1 MRKAA
6 LPNKPYLK
14 SGIVTRVRNT
24 NTILLLI
31 VLVSITIMAFM
42 MVRSITGDASRNL
55 AHFYS
60 IEAVEKFDSFIS
72 RNLVIAH
79 KVSRS
84 KAVTDWFADEQ
95 NQVKKN
101 SAYNEVTDSAAIL
114 RSALLYIGI
123 QESLNEYAV
132 KDGTRFEDFHPL
144 GWLDPSI
151 ARNEWYYNCIRSPNE
166 YTLNIDVDKVTHTR
180 LLWINHKVMDGGN
193 ATGVFC
199 AGLPFENVIQ
209 ALFARYDTKNVKGYV
224 IDRYGVVQMDSTLSV
239 ISTENHIKIP
249 EADSDPALASAIES
263 YIKNINGYFESDET
277 LQIVKLSKGPYQY
290 VSIDPIAGSDWSV
303 VTFFSNKSLFSIWR
317 LLPLLIFMLSAFV
330 LYSLM
335 ENISIN
341 RIVIAPLNLLTRS
354 ISRMGG
360 EQGSIFGHDRGDE
373 LGELARTIQ
382 EMRVKIHEA
391 DERVKLMLDATPL
404 TCNLWDKD
412 FNIIECNEV
421 TVNLFKLKD
430 KREFLDRFSELAPK
444 RQPNEELSSVLII
457 ENLKKAVKEG
467 RYVFEWMAQMPDGT
481 PIPAEITMVRINYG
495 GSYVVAG
502 YLRDL
507 REHKMMMKEI
517 NKRDKLLNT
526 VNRAASILL
535 QSGIDD
541 FKTALLRSMGMMGEA
556 VGIDRVYIWKNHIFD
571 GEKCCTQLYEWS
583 HGAESQQGTQYTVN
597 IPYSR
602 MGDWEKTL
610 SSGNCINSLVR
621 SMSEEEQAKL
631 VPQGIISILV
641 VPVFLQ
647 ERFWGFVGFDD
658 CHRERIFTENEESIL
673 RSGSLLIA
681 NALLRNDM
689 MQNIR
694 AGAKELE
701 WALEKAQ
708 SASRAKSDF
717 LSNMSHE
724 MRTPMNAII
733 GMTLIGKSA
742 PDIEKKDYAFDKIE
756 NASTHLLGVI
766 NDVLDMSKIEAGKFE
781 LSLVDFNI
789 EKVIQKVVNVINFR
803 VEEKHQLLTVN
814 LDPKIPGNL
823 NGDDQRLAQ
832 VVTNLLTNA
841 VKFTSERGS
850 IHLIARLIKEKKG
863 LCTVQIEVKDTGIG
877 ISAEQQSRLF
887 SSFEQAESSTS
898 RKFGGTGLGLAIS
911 KHIVELMGGKIW
923 FESKPGIGSTFA
935 FTVQLERGK
944 EIKAEVVSEADKAEP
959 GLRSFRGRR
968 LLMAED
974 VDINREIVQALLE
987 PTEIDIDCAVNGVE
1001 AVRMF
1006 GENPDKY
1013 DLIFMDLQMPDMDG
1027 YEATRK
1033 IRVMEEG
1040 QPKKVPIIA
1049 MTANVF
1055 KEDIEKC
1062 LQVGMN
1068 AHIGKPLDFNEVMEK
1083 LSFYLK

>member
-1 MRKAA
+1 
-6 LPNKPYLK
+6 
-14 SGIVTRVRNT
+14 
-24 NTILLLI
+24 
-31 VLVSITIMAFM
+31 
-42 MVRSITGDASRNL
+42 MVRSITDDTSRNL

-60 IEAVEKFDSFIS
+60 IEAVEKFNSFIS
-72 RNLVIAH
+72 RNLVIVH

-84 KAVTDWFADEQ
+84 KAVTDWFVDEQ
-95 NQVKKN
+95 NQARKIT
-101 SAYNEVTDSAAIL
+101 AYNEMTDSIAIL
-114 RSALLYIGI
+114 RSELLYIGI

-132 KDGTRFEDFHPL
+132 KDGMRFEDFHPI
-144 GWLDPSI
+144 GWLDPSES
-151 ARNEWYYNCIRSPNE
+151 RNEWYNNCVNSPNE
-166 YTLNIDVDKVTHTR
+166 YTLNIDVDKLTNIR
-180 LLWINHKVMDGGN
+180 LLWINHKVMNGEN
-193 ATGVFC
+193 AIGVFC
-199 AGLPFENVIQ
+199 AGLPFENVIH

-224 IDRYGVVQMDSTLSV
+224 IDRDGVVQMNSALSV
-239 ISTENHIKIP
+239 FSTENHMKIP

-263 YIKNINGYFESDET
+263 YLKNIKGYFESDET
-277 LQIVKLSKGPYQY
+277 LQIIKLAKGPYQY
-290 VSIDPIAGSDWSV
+290 VSIDPITGTDWSV
-303 VTFFSNKSLFSIWR
+303 VTFYSNKSLFSIWR

-330 LYSLM
+330 LYSFI
-335 ENISIN
+335 ENFSIN

-354 ISRMGG
+354 ISRIGG
-360 EQGSIFGHDRGDE
+360 DPGNIFGHDRGDE

-391 DERVKLMLDATPL
+391 DERIKLMLDAMPL
-404 TCNLWDKD
+404 CCTLWDNK
-412 FNIIECNEV
+412 FNLIACNEAAV
-421 TVNLFKLKD
+421 KLFKLKD
-430 KREFLDRFSELAPK
+430 KQEFLNSFYELSPK
-444 RQPNEELSSVLII
+444 RQSNEELSTILAVEYLEKAFQEGII
-457 ENLKKAVKEG
+457 
-467 RYVFEWMAQMPDGT
+467 VFEWMHQLPDGT
-481 PIPAEITMVRINYG
+481 PIPAEITLVRTNYG
-495 GSYVVAG
+495 GNYVVAG

-526 VNRAASILL
+526 VNRAAAILL

-541 FKTALLRSMGMMGEA
+541 FKNALLRSMGMMGEA
-556 VGIDRVYIWKNHIFD
+556 IGIDRVYIWKNHIYD
-571 GEKCCTQLYEWS
+571 GELCCTQLYEWA
-583 HGAESQQGTQYTVN
+583 HGVESQQGTKYTIN

-602 MGDWEKTL
+602 IGSWEKIL
-610 SSGNCINSLVR
+610 SSGNCINGLVR

-631 VPQGIISILV
+631 IPQGIISILV

-647 ERFWGFVGFDD
+647 DRFWGFVGFDD
-658 CHRERIFTENEESIL
+658 CRRERIFTENEESIL

-694 AGAKELE
+694 AGAAELE

-733 GMTLIGKSA
+733 GMTLIGKTAS
-742 PDIEKKDYAFDKIE
+742 DIEKKDYAFDKIE

-766 NDVLDMSKIEAGKFE
+766 NDVLDMSKIESGKFE

-789 EKVIQKVVNVINFR
+789 EKLIQKAVNVINFR
-803 VEEKHQLLTVN
+803 VDEKHQLLTVD
-814 LDPKIPGNL
+814 LDPQIPANL

-832 VVTNLLTNA
+832 VITNLLTNA
-841 VKFTSERGS
+841 VKFTPERGS
-850 IHLIARLIKEKKG
+850 IHLSARLIKEKKG
-863 LCTVQIEVKDTGIG
+863 VSTIKIEVKDTGIG
-877 ISAEQQSRLF
+877 ISAEQKSRLF
-887 SSFEQAESSTS
+887 TSFEQAESSTS

-923 FESKPGIGSTFA
+923 LESKPGIGSTFA

-944 EIKAEVVSEADKAEP
+944 EKEVEIPHDTDKTAEQQ
-959 GLRSFRGRR
+959 SFRGRR
-968 LLMAED
+968 ILMAED

-987 PTEIDIDCAVNGVE
+987 PSEIAIDCAINGVE
-1001 AVRMF
+1001 AVQMF
-1006 GENPDKY
+1006 SENPEKY
-1013 DLIFMDLQMPDMDG
+1013 DLIFMDLQMPEMDG
-1027 YEATRK
+1027 FEATRK
-1033 IRVMEEG
+1033 IRELEEG
-1040 QPKKVPIIA
+1040 RQKKIPIIA

-1068 AHIGKPLDFNEVMEK
+1068 AHIGKPIDFNEVMEK
-1083 LSFYLK
+1083 LRFYLQ